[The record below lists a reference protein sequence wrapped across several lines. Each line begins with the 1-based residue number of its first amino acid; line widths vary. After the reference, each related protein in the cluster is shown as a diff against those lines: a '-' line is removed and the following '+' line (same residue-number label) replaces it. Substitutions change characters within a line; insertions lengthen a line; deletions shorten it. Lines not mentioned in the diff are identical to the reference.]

1 MSNRVTQAATS
12 LLDLGGTPRQ
22 AFQGQGELKQKMNI
36 TESSAAGV
44 LPALAQQ
51 LHRFFHHLDERR
63 YAPMLELFTDDC
75 RWLRQ
80 GQWLDG
86 KAAVRDALDA
96 RSAAFDTRHVM
107 SNAFVSALSPDAA
120 TAVLQ
125 ASMTA
130 YRYPA
135 GQGDDAVPTIA
146 GPFRFNLVTTTF
158 RLVAGQ
164 GWRIAEQRMVAAF
177 AFAQ

>member
-1 MSNRVTQAATS
+1 M
-12 LLDLGGTPRQ
+12 
-22 AFQGQGELKQKMNI
+22 KQKMNI
-36 TESSAAGV
+36 TESSAAGM

-51 LHRFFHHLDERR
+51 LHCFFHHLDERR
-63 YAPMLELFTDDC
+63 YAPMLDLFTDDC

-80 GQWLDG
+80 SQWLEG
-86 KAAVRDALDA
+86 KAAVRAALEA
-96 RSAAFDTRHVM
+96 RSAAHDTRHVM
-107 SNAFVSALSPDAA
+107 SNAFVAEQAA
-120 TAVLQ
+120 DGTRAVVE
-125 ASMTA
+125 AYMTA
-130 YRYPA
+130 YRCPA
-135 GQGDDAVPTIA
+135 SQGEGEVPTIA

>member
-1 MSNRVTQAATS
+1 M
-12 LLDLGGTPRQ
+12 
-22 AFQGQGELKQKMNI
+22 KQKMNI

-51 LHRFFHHLDERR
+51 LHCFFHHLDERR

-80 GQWLDG
+80 GQWFEG
-86 KAAVRDALDA
+86 KAAVRAALDA

-107 SNAFVSALSPDAA
+107 SNAFVSELSADAA

-135 GQGDDAVPTIA
+135 SQGDDAGTDD
-146 GPFRFNLVTTTF
+146 
-158 RLVAGQ
+158 
-164 GWRIAEQRMVAAF
+164 
-177 AFAQ
+177 